1 MAQEMEQMTVTCPRL
16 VKWPYFDDND
26 CSVSLV
32 RDIVFRVP
40 SQGVRMSRGR
50 TSQFSNFA
58 SRGIWLLSS
67 VLGFAL
73 SLAAQQP
80 AAANTQTSPDSSPT
94 RQQNA
99 PDEGP
104 AARFVGYATN
114 PSTFFPDIATSPGPL
129 TTGGKFK
136 LFVNQSISPPYI
148 LESAFSAAFD
158 QARNVPEDF
167 GQGWAAYGSRFGTDM
182 ARSSSSSFFGTFL
195 LASLLH
201 QDPRFFPQSK
211 PSFWGSLK
219 YSTQR
224 VIITRNDSGRDVFNT
239 SGLLGS
245 LASEGLANVYLPSSE
260 QTVGKTFTRFASDL
274 AWRVAGNMFKNYWP
288 TFFRNMGLNR
298 LKVIPDPGKSSG
310 LVQARPADH

>member
-1 MAQEMEQMTVTCPRL
+1 
-16 VKWPYFDDND
+16 
-26 CSVSLV
+26 
-32 RDIVFRVP
+32 
-40 SQGVRMSRGR
+40 MSRCR
-50 TSQFSNFA
+50 TPQFSIFA
-58 SRGIWLLSS
+58 SWGMWLLSS

-80 AAANTQTSPDSSPT
+80 ATPSTQASPDSSPT

-99 PDEGP
+99 PTTDEGT

-129 TTGGKFK
+129 TTTGKFK

-158 QARNVPEDF
+158 QARNVPEDY

-182 ARSSSSSFFGTFL
+182 ARSSGSSFFGTFL
-195 LASLLH
+195 FASFLH

-211 PSFWGSLK
+211 PSFWRSLK

-224 VIITRNDSGRDVFNT
+224 VVITRNDVGRDVFNT
-239 SGLLGS
+239 SGLLGP
-245 LASEGLANVYLPSSE
+245 LASEGLANVYLRSSD
-260 QTVGKTFTRFASDL
+260 QTVAKTLTRFASDL
-274 AWRVAGNMFKNYWP
+274 AWRVGGNMFKNYWP
-288 TFFRNMGLNR
+288 TFFRNMGLNK

-310 LVQARPADH
+310 FEQARPTDH